1 MFGRTVTLFV
11 KKDGYWYPRVFRDT
25 QVARDRGYIVRTYGE
40 TANEVAAVHIKRKDG
55 LAEGMTVYEPKEW
68 DALLDVS
75 GAVCFKPGDVI
86 WLGDWS
92 TVDQTLAPISDD
104 DQPKGFASYLRSTYD
119 CVWTVTQASAYET
132 LPHWEIAGR

>member
-11 KKDGYWYPRVFRDT
+11 RKGTNWYPRVFRDT
-25 QVARDRGYIVRTYGE
+25 QVARDRGYIVRAYGE
-40 TANEVAAVHIKRKDG
+40 TANEVAAVHIKCKDG

-75 GAVCFKPGDVI
+75 GAVCFKSGDI
-86 WLGDWS
+86 LWLGDWS
-92 TVDQTLAPISDD
+92 MVDRNLEPIADD
-104 DQPKGFASYLRSTYD
+104 EQPKGFASYLRGLYD
-119 CVWTVTQASAYET
+119 CVWTVTQVAAYET